1 MTPPPITGWAVVWP
15 DGRTVVEGQHT
26 MTDNT
31 SPVVAIE
38 QAIVSICSDANADA
52 ASVARDVIAALKR
65 SGYVIVE
72 NGNAHGEQLCNVC
85 GQPSDKPGKPAFSA
99 PHDPTMVDGVRAE
112 PHGCPTPGACSAA
125 DEITRLRAQLAE
137 ADAVVCALLDGDP
150 MKPEMY
156 AALESAVD
164 RHRAASGKGDV

>member
-72 NGNAHGEQLCNVC
+72 NGNAHGERNPRDAHSNDLVARLCHHEQHSRMQCTCSPRLANCAACDC
-85 GQPSDKPGKPAFSA
+85 G
-99 PHDPTMVDGVRAE
+99 E
-112 PHGCPTPGACSAA
+112 AA
-125 DEITRLRAQLAE
+125 DEITRLRAQLAK

-164 RHRAASGKGDV
+164 RHRAASGMRDV